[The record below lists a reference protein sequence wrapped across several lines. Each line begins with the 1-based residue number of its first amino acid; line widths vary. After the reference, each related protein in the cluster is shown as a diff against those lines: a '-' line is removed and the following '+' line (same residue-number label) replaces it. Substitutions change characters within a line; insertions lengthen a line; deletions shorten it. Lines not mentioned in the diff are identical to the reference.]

1 MHINELIETAEVKDR
16 NRVNV
21 SNQVEDILQL
31 KDKETDISLV
41 RASQTSSEDCND
53 PLSEDVESG

>member
-41 RASQTSSEDCND
+41 
-53 PLSEDVESG
+53 